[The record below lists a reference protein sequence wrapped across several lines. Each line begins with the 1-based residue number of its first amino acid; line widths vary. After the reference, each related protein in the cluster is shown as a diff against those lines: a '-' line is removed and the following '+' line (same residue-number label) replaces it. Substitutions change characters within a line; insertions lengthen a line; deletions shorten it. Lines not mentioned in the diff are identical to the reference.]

1 MLEEAKQKEGVKES
15 RPLGRAI
22 LCPSTG
28 IVVAAAAA
36 LGYIL

>member
-1 MLEEAKQKEGVKES
+1 MKKALQKEGVKES

-36 LGYIL
+36 LGFIL